1 MIRATCFFVIACYC
15 IETSHFALFLFLSFQ
30 DWKKG
35 VFQMSSS
42 SIYRIGPD
50 SSGYFGVYGGVHVPE
65 RLVEPLREVRDAYIR
80 ISRSAD
86 FIAELRY
93 IRKHFQGRPT
103 PVSYCRRLS
112 DKIGGARI
120 YLKREDLN
128 HSGAHKL
135 NHCMGEVLLAKYMG
149 KKRVIAET
157 GAGQHGVALAT
168 AAAYFGLECEIHMGE
183 VDIAKQAPNVA
194 RMKLLGAKVV
204 PVTFGLRTLKE
215 AVDSA
220 FEEYLK
226 DPVNTIY
233 CIGSVVGPHP
243 FPMLVRDFQEVVG
256 IEAREQF
263 LEMTG
268 NLPEAVTACVGGGS
282 NSIGMFRGF
291 LDDPSVELYGVE
303 PLGTGSKIGEHAA
316 SMTYGTP
323 GIIHGFKCYLL
334 QDEKGEP
341 APVYSCASG
350 LDYPGVGPEHCNLK
364 DLGRVKYVTAL
375 DSEAIDAFFQLSRL
389 EGIIPALESA
399 HAVAYAMKLAKE
411 MEQGAI
417 LVNLSG
423 RGDKDLDYVIENYGF
438 GDTN

>member
-1 MIRATCFFVIACYC
+1 
-15 IETSHFALFLFLSFQ
+15 
-30 DWKKG
+30 
-35 VFQMSSS
+35 MS
-42 SIYRIGPD
+42 YRVNPDASGFYGP
-50 SSGYFGVYGGVHVPE
+50 YGGVHVPE
-65 RLVEPLREVRDAYIR
+65 CLVEPLREITEAYQR

-86 FIAELRY
+86 FILELRY

-112 DKIGGARI
+112 DFLGGARI

-135 NHCMGEVLLAKYMG
+135 NHCMGEALLAKYMG

-204 PVTFGLRTLKE
+204 PVSFGLRTLKE

-220 FEEYLK
+220 FMEYLK

-263 LEMTG
+263 LELTG
-268 NLPEAVTACVGGGS
+268 NLPEAITACVGGGS
-282 NSIGMFRGF
+282 NAMGIFRGF
-291 LDDPSVELYGVE
+291 LDDPVELYGVE
-303 PLGTGSKIGEHAA
+303 PLGTGSKTGEHAA
-316 SMTYGTP
+316 TMTYGTP

-341 APVYSCASG
+341 SPVYSCASG
-350 LDYPGVGPEHCNLK
+350 LDYPGVGPEHCYLK
-364 DLGRVKYVTAL
+364 DQNRVKYVTAL
-375 DSEAIDAFFQLSRL
+375 DSEAIDAFFKLSRL

-399 HAVAYAMKLAKE
+399 HAVAYAMKLAQE
-411 MEQGAI
+411 MKRGAI
-417 LVNLSG
+417 LINLSG
-423 RGDKDLDYVIENYGF
+423 RGDKDLDYVIEHYGF
-438 GDTN
+438 GNPETDEK